1 MDRRGVIGFPMR
13 LMLAAVLLALC
24 TPVLAEMTEGF
35 RDQTYENEAQCQT
48 DKIREASASLYMSG
62 PGASRVVSLDIPA
75 GYSITLGGEGAQAYS
90 VTILKGDEEVM
101 TFYSEHPS
109 YRFIET
115 VGEISG
121 HCELLLS
128 CERHDGG
135 CGIRAA
141 VI

>member
-1 MDRRGVIGFPMR
+1 
-13 LMLAAVLLALC
+13 
-24 TPVLAEMTEGF
+24 
-35 RDQTYENEAQCQT
+35 
-48 DKIREASASLYMSG
+48 
-62 PGASRVVSLDIPA
+62 
-75 GYSITLGGEGAQAYS
+75 
-90 VTILKGDEEVM
+90 M

-128 CERHDGG
+128 CERYDGG

-141 VI
+141 VR